1 MKRFCFVLF
10 AFSLLIFGTLSPNII
25 APLQGQSPD
34 AKFRKG
40 TRVVAGQYIVTF
52 KDETPRDKIA
62 ASARKLARVH
72 GGRILFIYE
81 DAIKGFAVELP
92 EAAAIALSRNP
103 QVEEVAE
110 NGISSVVGAE
120 STPQGPTT
128 FWGLDR
134 IDQPDLPVD
143 NTYNYNRVGS
153 GVHAYILDTG
163 IWATHRDF
171 GTRAKIELDTF
182 GGDGVDRNNH
192 GTFVAGVLG
201 GRAYGVAKNVRLHAL
216 KVCDDSPL
224 PQCPDANI
232 IAGLNWVISNHIKP
246 AVVNLSFTKYSGSS
260 TYNNVDNAV
269 RNTINAG
276 ITCVIGAGNDNANA
290 INYSPAHVVEGITVG
305 ATTRT
310 DGKASYSNFGNV
322 VDIFAP
328 GGQAPDHYIPVPAS
342 GYFYGGSNDP
352 ADGGTGTSLAAP
364 HVAGAVAQYLE
375 TYSLYSPADG
385 ATLPANVG
393 NAITSNATFNRLSG
407 IQDSPNRLLY
417 SGFVAPPGSNP
428 VDDQLFFVRQHYYD
442 FLRRQPDT
450 DGWNY
455 WTSQITQCGSDPT
468 CIDNKRVDVS
478 LAFWYAS
485 EFLDAH
491 PGLRNPPG
499 VTPDFNNAEFV
510 RQCYLVYLQRNPS
523 DPPDSDLSG
532 YNFWLGEL
540 NNDTANYSGGI
551 AYMHLIRAFLQSPE
565 YRARFQ

>member
-1 MKRFCFVLF
+1 MKRFCFLLF
-10 AFSLLIFGTLSPNII
+10 ALSLLVFGTLSPSIV
-25 APLQGQSPD
+25 AGFQGKSPD
-34 AKFRKG
+34 AKFLKG
-40 TRVVAGQYIVTF
+40 SRVVPGQYIVTL
-52 KDETPRDKIA
+52 KDDTPRDKIA
-62 ASARKLARVH
+62 ASAKQFVSIH

-81 DAIKGFAVELP
+81 DAIKGFAVEMP

-103 QVEEVAE
+103 QVEQVAE
-110 NGISSVVGAE
+110 NGYCSIVGAE

-134 IDQPDLPVD
+134 IDQSDLPTD
-143 NTYNYNRVGS
+143 DTYNYNRAGS

-171 GTRAKIELDTF
+171 GTRATIEADTF

-201 GRAYGVAKNVRLHAL
+201 GRTYGVAKNARLHAL
-216 KVCDDSPL
+216 KVCNDNGD
-224 PQCPDANI
+224 CPDSNI

-246 AVVNLSFTKYSGSS
+246 AVANLSFTSSSGSS
-260 TYNNVDNAV
+260 NYNSVDNAV
-269 RNTINAG
+269 LNTIASG
-276 ITCVIGAGNDNANA
+276 VTCVIGAGNSNANA
-290 INYSPAHVVEGITVG
+290 GNFYPAHVAEAITVG
-305 ATTRT
+305 AITRT
-310 DGKASYSNFGNV
+310 DGKASYSNFGSV

-342 GYFYGGSNDP
+342 GYFYGGNNDA

-364 HVAGAVAQYLE
+364 HVAGVAAQYLE
-375 TYSLYSPADG
+375 TYSLYSPADA
-385 ATLPANVG
+385 ATSPANVSSV
-393 NAITSNATFNRLSG
+393 ITSNATLNRISG
-407 IQDSPNRLLY
+407 LPSSPNRLLY
-417 SGFVAPPGSNP
+417 SGFVTPPSSNP
-428 VDDQLFFVRQHYYD
+428 VDDQLFFVRQQYYD

-450 DGWNY
+450 GGWDY

-468 CIDNKRVDVS
+468 CLGNKRVDVS

-491 PGLRNPPG
+491 PGLRNPPE

-523 DPPDSDLSG
+523 DSPDSDLSG

-540 NNDTANYSGGI
+540 NNDTATYSGGT
-551 AYMHLIRAFLQSPE
+551 AYMHLIRAFLESPE